1 MAIDNLDIC
10 NYWEQF
16 KQHVVLTD
24 SIKDQYPFLVCQ
36 ATSHRGNFERQIWFK
51 ENNVMV
57 KLAPW
62 GSILVP
68 LNLFFEF
75 RVFDHIRL
83 IDYRFAYSRDAL
95 LFKLTFG

>member
-1 MAIDNLDIC
+1 MDIDNLAVY

-16 KQHVVLTD
+16 KKHVVLTD
-24 SIKDQYPFLVCQ
+24 SIKHQYPFLVCQ

-62 GSILVP
+62 RTLEP
-68 LNLFFEF
+68 LMLFFEF
-75 RVFDHIRL
+75 HVFDQIRL
-83 IDYRFAYSRDAL
+83 MHYRFAHSRDAM